1 MAFIGVQVSH
11 GLKRAV
17 EIQSS
22 LEGVSV
28 SKLVRRL
35 LRDHLRC
42 VERGR
47 RAPGDHI
54 DYTPDS
60 GKKQGGGC

>member
-1 MAFIGVQVSH
+1 MAFIGVQVSS

-17 EIQSS
+17 EIQSA

-28 SKLVRRL
+28 SKLIRRL
-35 LRDHLRC
+35 LRDYLRR

-47 RAPGDHI
+47 RAPGGHI
-54 DYTPDS
+54 QYTPDS